1 MRQLAWICTLKLSVT
16 GLKYLPQGLNVVGS
30 VGTSGEVGQVEL
42 NLIPALVESHGHSA
56 DEGLH
61 TGSALIVRCA
71 ESPANVL
78 VVKNLNFE
86 SEILL

>member
-1 MRQLAWICTLKLSVT
+1 VNLYSKKRSVT
-16 GLKYLPQGLNVVGS
+16 RFGFLPEGLNVIGTI
-30 VGTSGEVGQVEL
+30 GTSGEVGQVEL